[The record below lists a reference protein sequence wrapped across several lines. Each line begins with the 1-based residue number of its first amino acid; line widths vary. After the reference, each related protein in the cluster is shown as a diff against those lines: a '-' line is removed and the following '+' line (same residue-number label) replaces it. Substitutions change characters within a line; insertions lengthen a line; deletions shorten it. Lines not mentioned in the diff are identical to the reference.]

1 MIRTRVQIP
10 NAVTR
15 ISSNTMTRMWN
26 NPMMGAAPKSVV
38 EQERRVANGQ
48 SEDCLSYCSS
58 IYTLYKYVLVWHN
71 QRINEVDQPMRIKN
85 RMAPFPDGAILAE

>member
-1 MIRTRVQIP
+1 MRRTRTQRA
-10 NAVTR
+10 NTVTR
-15 ISSNTMTRMWN
+15 TSSRTSNKTWN

-38 EQERRVANGQ
+38 EQERIVANGQ

-85 RMAPFPDGAILAE
+85 GMAPFPDGAILAE